1 MQSTSSVLHPTSWKK
16 ETGNWLKT
24 EQDKANQILTTKET
38 LYLITDYDSSV
49 LHPTS
54 WKKETGNW
62 LKTEQDKANQILSTK
77 DKHCTLLQTM
87 VHLSFI
93 LHHEKKETG
102 NWLKTEQDKAN
113 HQRQTLYLITDY
125 EAKCTKKKKKKRN

>member
-62 LKTEQDKANQILSTK
+62 LKTEQDKAN
-77 DKHCTLLQTM
+77 
-87 VHLSFI
+87 
-93 LHHEKKETG
+93 
-102 NWLKTEQDKAN
+102 